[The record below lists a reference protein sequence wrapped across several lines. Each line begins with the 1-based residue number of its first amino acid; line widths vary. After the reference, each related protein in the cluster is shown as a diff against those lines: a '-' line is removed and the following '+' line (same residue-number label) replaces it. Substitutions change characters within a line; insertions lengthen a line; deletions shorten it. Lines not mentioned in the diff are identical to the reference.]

1 MWAKLLDNFLF
12 KLINKNLIKVYQ
24 STIEKFGYSAM
35 GLHWSSK
42 YSQEKRFLIMRN
54 LMRKYIGNNGA
65 KIADLGC
72 GFGDFYEFLRKRNCS
87 YVYKGY
93 DINPKMINY
102 CKRKFK
108 SNVFEVSDE
117 PIEICDFTIIS
128 GTYNY
133 AIYNNTNLW
142 ERYLIYNLKKC
153 FMKSTGGLIFNLQ
166 VSSKSKIVN
175 NIYYAGHDSFNKIL
189 KQNFKN
195 FFYYS
200 NENTPNDGYYVLL
213 RN

>member
-1 MWAKLLDNFLF
+1 
-12 KLINKNLIKVYQ
+12 
-24 STIEKFGYSAM
+24 M

-42 YSQEKRFLIMRN
+42 HSQEKRFLIMRN
-54 LMRKYIGNNGA
+54 LMKKYIGDNGA

-102 CKRKFK
+102 CKKKFRQ
-108 SNVFEVSDE
+108 SLFEISDE
-117 PIEICDFTIIS
+117 PTEICDFTIIS

-133 AIYNNTNLW
+133 AIFNSTNLW
-142 ERYLIYNLKKC
+142 ERYLIFNLKKC
-153 FMKSTGGLIFNLQ
+153 FMKSSGGLIFNLQ

-175 NIYYAGHDSFNKIL
+175 NIYYAGYDSFNKTL
-189 KQNFKN
+189 KQNFEN
-195 FFYYS
+195 IFYYS
-200 NENTPNDGYYVLL
+200 NESTPNDGYFVLL

>member
-1 MWAKLLDNFLF
+1 MKVKHKTNQSIGFIGAGNMGLPMLR
-12 KLINKNLIKVYQ
+12 NLIKQ
-24 STIEKFGYSAM
+24 
-35 GLHWSSK
+35 
-42 YSQEKRFLIMRN
+42 
-54 LMRKYIGNNGA
+54 
-65 KIADLGC
+65 
-72 GFGDFYEFLRKRNCS
+72 GFDVK
-87 YVYKGY
+87 VY

-108 SNVFEVSDE
+108 SNLFEVSDE
-117 PIEICDFTIIS
+117 PTEICDFTIIS

-175 NIYYAGHDSFNKIL
+175 NIYYAGHDSLNKTL
-189 KQNFKN
+189 KKNFKN

-200 NENTPNDGYYVLL
+200 NQETPNDGYYVLL

>member
-1 MWAKLLDNFLF
+1 
-12 KLINKNLIKVYQ
+12 
-24 STIEKFGYSAM
+24 M

-42 YSQEKRFLIMRN
+42 HSQEKRFLIMRN
-54 LMRKYIGNNGA
+54 LMKKYIGDNGA

-108 SNVFEVSDE
+108 SNLFEVSDE
-117 PIEICDFTIIS
+117 PTEICDFTIIS

-133 AIYNNTNLW
+133 AIFNSTNLW
-142 ERYLIYNLKKC
+142 ERYLIFNLKKC

-175 NIYYAGHDSFNKIL
+175 NIYYAGYDSFNKTL
-189 KQNFKN
+189 KQNFEN
-195 FFYYS
+195 IFYYS
-200 NENTPNDGYYVLL
+200 NESTPNDGYFVLL

>member
-1 MWAKLLDNFLF
+1 MLEFSNMWSKLLDNFLF
-12 KLINKNLIKVYQ
+12 KLINNNLIKVYQ

-42 YSQEKRFLIMRN
+42 HSQEKRFLIIRN
-54 LMRKYIGNNGA
+54 LMKKYIGDNGT

-108 SNVFEVSDE
+108 SNLFEVSDE
-117 PIEICDFTIIS
+117 PTEI
-128 GTYNY
+128 
-133 AIYNNTNLW
+133 
-142 ERYLIYNLKKC
+142 
-153 FMKSTGGLIFNLQ
+153 
-166 VSSKSKIVN
+166 
-175 NIYYAGHDSFNKIL
+175 
-189 KQNFKN
+189 
-195 FFYYS
+195 
-200 NENTPNDGYYVLL
+200 
-213 RN
+213 